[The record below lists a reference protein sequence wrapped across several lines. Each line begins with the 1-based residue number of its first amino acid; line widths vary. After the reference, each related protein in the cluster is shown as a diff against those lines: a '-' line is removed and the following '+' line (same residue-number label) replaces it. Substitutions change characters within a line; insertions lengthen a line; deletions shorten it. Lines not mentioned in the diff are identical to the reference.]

1 MTLPRWFRRSVILAG
16 VLLALGVVSVLGY
29 AYLQSRF
36 ERGWPTERFD
46 SQKWKASSKETR
58 YVYCKDL
65 GQRGLLMNLTAIEV
79 AELLGE
85 PDYRAPDGSYVTY
98 IVKHRDAADIGMT
111 AIYLLHVEFGGTG
124 KVQKTL
130 LRPD

>member
-1 MTLPRWFRRSVILAG
+1 MTLPRWFKRAVAIIGAIAVLAVISV
-16 VLLALGVVSVLGY
+16 VGY
-29 AYLQSRF
+29 AHFLSRF
-36 ERGWPTERFD
+36 DRRWPTEAFD
-46 SQKWKASSKETR
+46 SQRWKAAPKEAR

-65 GQRGLLMNLTAIEV
+65 RQRGLLKSMTAPQV
-79 AELLGE
+79 VGLLGE

-111 AIYLLHVEFGGTG
+111 AIYLLDVRFGATGRVER
-124 KVQKTL
+124 TL